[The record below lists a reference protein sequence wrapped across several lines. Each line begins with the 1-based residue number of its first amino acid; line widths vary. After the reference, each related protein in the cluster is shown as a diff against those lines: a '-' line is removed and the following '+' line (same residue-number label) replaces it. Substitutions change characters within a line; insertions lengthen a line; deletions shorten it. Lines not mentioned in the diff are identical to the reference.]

1 MRSQNIKI
9 RNIPIL
15 PPVMK
20 TVHVKPA
27 VALMFV
33 FIIGCWSIF
42 RNANSVILG
51 VAIMIVAMFAIL
63 FLPDR
68 ILVQFTSDY
77 LILYNCH
84 SRDECMLVYWDEIVS
99 WQYEWHAS
107 VDELVITL
115 TDGSTQ
121 TAEMYSKASIY
132 RAMSQF
138 APGKER
144 KSGRIGRAEQ

>member
-1 MRSQNIKI
+1 MRSQIIKI

-27 VALMFV
+27 TSLMLV
-33 FIIGCWSIF
+33 FIIGCWITF
-42 RNANSVILG
+42 RNTYSVIVG
-51 VAIMIVAMFAIL
+51 VAVMVVAMFAII

-77 LILYNCH
+77 MIMYNSR
-84 SRDECMLVYWDEIVS
+84 SRDECMLIYWDEIVS

-107 VDELVITL
+107 IDELVVTL

-121 TAEMYSKASIY
+121 SAEMYSKASIY
-132 RAMSQF
+132 RAMNQF
-138 APGKER
+138 APGKEK